1 MSLVLQY
8 QQKYGQIALS
18 LIYIQN
24 KHIVYYHLMLYECRW
39 ETIKAPSFQFDLEL
53 DISSSSSANALMCAS
68 HNGNS
73 ANNHTYTGMI

>member
-53 DISSSSSANALMCAS
+53 DISSSSANALMCAS

-73 ANNHTYTGMI
+73 ANNHTYKGMI